1 MESEVK
7 TISRDNAEKNLL
19 AKIRYI
25 AQVLDEKS
33 DDAADYTAQAS
44 YYEITAELFGLVL
57 SLMRRLLCISL
68 GLLALDLVVLVLIL
82 QHGGAPPV

>member
-1 MESEVK
+1 M
-7 TISRDNAEKNLL
+7 SRHNAEKSLL
-19 AKIRYI
+19 AKIHYLS
-25 AQVLDEKS
+25 QMLDEKS
-33 DDAADYTAQAS
+33 DETADYTAQAS